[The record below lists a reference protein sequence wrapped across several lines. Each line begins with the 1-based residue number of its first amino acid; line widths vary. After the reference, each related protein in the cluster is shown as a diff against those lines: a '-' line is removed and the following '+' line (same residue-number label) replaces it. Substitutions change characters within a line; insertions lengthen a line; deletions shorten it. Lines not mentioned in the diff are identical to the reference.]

1 MKPDCLTPLAM
12 MSFAWFERLAH
23 IASHHRGR
31 CRRTLW
37 SRASHCPVSQ
47 CALIPQLPVVKDNG
61 ELLLWRGRSGRGGV
75 PPVPSTGEH
84 ALLTSRC
91 RVLAGQLEFLEAAQQ
106 PGLTRRRFRPASL
119 ARFRERERHVDV
131 PRDARPAHD
140 DGGRDRSRMSRTAVP
155 CAPPRSAVCTR
166 PLAAVDCETAVRQVA
181 ERARALSGAARTHTQ
196 QVAGLLVGLR
206 PPAV

>member
-1 MKPDCLTPLAM
+1 MTSSLSEWWPMMCNKMNVYIDVLWYSFHLTQVAYAL
-12 MSFAWFERLAH
+12 
-23 IASHHRGR
+23 
-31 CRRTLW
+31 
-37 SRASHCPVSQ
+37 RA
-47 CALIPQLPVVKDNG
+47 A
-61 ELLLWRGRSGRGGV
+61 E
-75 PPVPSTGEH
+75 
-84 ALLTSRC
+84 
-91 RVLAGQLEFLEAAQQ
+91 Q
-106 PGLTRRRFRPASL
+106 PGLARRRFRPASL

-181 ERARALSGAARTHTQ
+181 ERARALSDAARTHTQ

>member
-1 MKPDCLTPLAM
+1 M
-12 MSFAWFERLAH
+12 
-23 IASHHRGR
+23 
-31 CRRTLW
+31 
-37 SRASHCPVSQ
+37 
-47 CALIPQLPVVKDNG
+47 
-61 ELLLWRGRSGRGGV
+61 RSCCSV

-181 ERARALSGAARTHTQ
+181 ERARALTDAPCAHTQ
-196 QVAGLLVGLR
+196 QVAGLLIGLR
-206 PPAV
+206 PHRLLLCSLERSPSASRAKAASRGQQEGQKAPVAAYCPS